1 MEGSD
6 LCNVLDMTLRFRIEL
21 LLDTS
26 PDGRDAARRVVL
38 VDRETELQHELAVAF
53 LLDEFGQTPLNTQ
66 IAVLSDLAFFLE
78 WQLLRTRRAEASGKA
93 KAPFISP
100 EGRVLVGNRALTNRE
115 VTEYC
120 RWACLSADKL
130 ATALRDESSTF
141 ALLATGKAVKFGTS
155 NRRIRTTG
163 TYVAWLTKECDPR
176 LELTA
181 EEHRMLEASAQSI
194 RMEFHKHLA
203 AGDDSVEV
211 RSLDDNQ
218 RNSLERAIG
227 NGGPFPQT
235 PTGLRDRLIVETLN
249 ETGLRAGE
257 LLKLCCVDVIESWEY
272 KPGRFTGCIKVVEA
286 QNDPA
291 DTRLHEPACKT
302 GGGLVPISTS
312 LAAKLI
318 EYIVGDREAAV
329 FQSNSATPFLFV
341 NHEGKYEG
349 SPLGRRNLNRILAK
363 LKSFESLPSTI
374 SPHVLRHTNLN
385 HVYKTATSKGRDARE
400 IVIQRGRWSTKSTM
414 PDRYAA
420 RAIEERSA
428 ELVQQRDQIIS

>member
-1 MEGSD
+1 
-6 LCNVLDMTLRFRIEL
+6 MTLRFRIEL

-26 PDGRDAARRVVL
+26 PDGSDAVRRVVL

-53 LLDEFGQTPLNTQ
+53 LLDEFGQKPLNTQ
-66 IAVLSDLAFFLE
+66 IAVLLDLAFFLE

-93 KAPFISP
+93 RAPFIGP
-100 EGRVLVGNRALTNRE
+100 EGRVLAGIRALRNRE
-115 VTEYC
+115 ITEYC
-120 RWACLSADKL
+120 SWACLSANKL
-130 ATALRDESSTF
+130 ATALQDESSTF
-141 ALLATGKAVKFGTS
+141 AQLATGKAVKFGTS
-155 NRRIRTTG
+155 NRRIRTAG
-163 TYVAWLTKECDPR
+163 NYVAWLTKECDPR
-176 LELTA
+176 SELTA

-194 RMEFHKHLA
+194 RMEFHKHIA
-203 AGDDSVEV
+203 TGDDSVEV
-211 RSLDDNQ
+211 RSLNEQQ
-218 RNSLERAIG
+218 RSAVEKAIG

-235 PTGLRDRLIVETLN
+235 PTGRRDRLIVETLH
-249 ETGLRAGE
+249 ESGLRAGE
-257 LLKLCCVDVIESWEY
+257 LLKLCCVDVMESWEY
-272 KPGRFTGCIKVVEA
+272 KPGHFTGCIKVVEA

-312 LAAKLI
+312 LATKLI

-329 FQSNSATPFLFV
+329 FKSNSATPFLFV